1 MNRPGG
7 RSGPTGRSVRIG
19 GVGVCLL
26 LLGLLPIWDAGPGPA
41 AVRAESSVREAAP
54 ALSAE
59 EAYRRRRSGIFLT
72 AEGRVVRVL
81 KDDRRGIPHQRFI
94 IRLKGGQTL
103 LVVHNTAVAPRVP
116 VQAGDLIRV
125 RGEYRWNAKGGLLHF
140 THRTAGPPR
149 GRPAVGPGGWIRTR
163 DGGLFR

>member
-1 MNRPGG
+1 MKIG
-7 RSGPTGRSVRIG
+7 R
-19 GVGVCLL
+19 VGVCLL
-26 LLGLLPIWDAGPGPA
+26 LLGLLSILDAGPGPA
-41 AVRAESSVREAAP
+41 VVRAESKVRAAAP
-54 ALSAE
+54 ALLAE
-59 EAYRRRRSGIFLT
+59 KAYRRRQSGIFLT

-94 IRLKGGQTL
+94 IRLRGGQTL

-140 THRTAGPPR
+140 THRTAGGAR
-149 GRPAVGPGGWIRTR
+149 GRPAAGLGGWIRTR
-163 DGGLFR
+163 DGKLFR

>member
-1 MNRPGG
+1 MKIG
-7 RSGPTGRSVRIG
+7 RI
-19 GVGVCLL
+19 GVCLF
-26 LLGLLPIWDAGPGPA
+26 LLGLLSILDAGPGPA
-41 AVRAESSVREAAP
+41 VVRAESKVRAAAP
-54 ALSAE
+54 ALLAE
-59 EAYRRRRSGIFLT
+59 EAYRRRQSGIFLT

-94 IRLKGGQTL
+94 IRLRGGQTL

-140 THRTAGPPR
+140 THRPAGRAR
-149 GRPAVGPGGWIRTR
+149 GRPAVGLGGWIRTR
-163 DGGLFR
+163 DGKLFR

>member
-1 MNRPGG
+1 MKIG
-7 RSGPTGRSVRIG
+7 RIG
-19 GVGVCLL
+19 GVRVCLL
-26 LLGLLPIWDAGPGPA
+26 LLGLLPILDAGPGPA
-41 AVRAESSVREAAP
+41 AVRAESKVRAAAP

-94 IRLKGGQTL
+94 IRLESGQTL

-116 VQAGDLIRV
+116 VEAGDLIRV

-140 THRTAGPPR
+140 THRTAGRAR
-149 GRPAVGPGGWIRTR
+149 GRPGAGLGGWIRTR
-163 DGGLFR
+163 DGTLFR